1 MGGFL
6 MWTYQAYVA
15 LQVAQERTREA
26 DQHRL
31 AALARAG
38 RPASTRSI
46 RRSTAVALASI
57 SSAAA
62 SAVRRLDECVA
73 NDLAERLGPDGLA
86 AEH

>member
-1 MGGFL
+1 

-15 LQVAQERTREA
+15 LQLAQDRVREA

-38 RPASTRSI
+38 RPASSRSI
-46 RRSTAVALASI
+46 RRSIAVALASI

-62 SAVRRLDECVA
+62 SAARRLDKCVA
-73 NDLAERLGPDGLA
+73 DDLAERLGSNGLA
-86 AEH
+86 AGN

>member
-1 MGGFL
+1 

-15 LQVAQERTREA
+15 LQLAEERVREA
-26 DQHRL
+26 NNQRL

-38 RPASTRSI
+38 RPANRRSI

-73 NDLAERLGPDGLA
+73 NDLADRLEADGIVA
-86 AEH
+86 TN

>member
-1 MGGFL
+1 

-15 LQVAQERTREA
+15 LQLAEQRVREA

-38 RPASTRSI
+38 RPASSRSL

-57 SSAAA
+57 SSVAA

-73 NDLAERLGPDGLA
+73 DDLAERLRPDGFA
-86 AEH
+86 AGH

>member
-1 MGGFL
+1 

-15 LQVAQERTREA
+15 LQIAEQRVQEA
-26 DQHRL
+26 DRHRL

-57 SSAAA
+57 SSVAA

-73 NDLAERLGPDGLA
+73 DDLAERLRPDEFA
-86 AEH
+86 AGH